1 MAGSSNGDDKQLDL
15 GTNLMIA
22 GIVFQVATL
31 LVFAGLVI
39 DYVIS
44 TRRNWDAVSEHAK
57 TIGASKQFK
66 RFSWALL
73 VAFAGVFLRS
83 VYRIAELAPG
93 WATPIM
99 RDEISFIILEGLY
112 VEFFLPD
119 IYGSANVFP
128 SQYDP
133 HCRCPPHYLP
143 PRSNISVDV
152 KPKETGPYR

>member
-1 MAGSSNGDDKQLDL
+1 MAGSSDGDNVRLDL

-39 DYVIS
+39 DYIVR
-44 TRRNWDAVSEHAK
+44 TRRTWETVSESAK
-57 TIGASKQFK
+57 IVAATKQFK

-73 VAFAGVFLRS
+73 VAFAGVFVRS

-99 RDEISFIILEGLY
+99 RDEISFIILEGL
-112 VEFFLPD
+112 
-119 IYGSANVFP
+119 
-128 SQYDP
+128 
-133 HCRCPPHYLP
+133 
-143 PRSNISVDV
+143 
-152 KPKETGPYR
+152 